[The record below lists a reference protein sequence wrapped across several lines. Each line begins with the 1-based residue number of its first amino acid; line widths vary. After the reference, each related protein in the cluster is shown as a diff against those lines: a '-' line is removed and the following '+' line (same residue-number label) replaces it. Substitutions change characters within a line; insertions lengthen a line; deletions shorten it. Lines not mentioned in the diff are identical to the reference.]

1 MSPDVSAVSR
11 TEAGLAVELRV
22 SVGRLARRLRAER
35 DEGVPGVGMMSVLA
49 ALHREGDLTV
59 GQLAEHDRVKPP
71 SMTRTVSCLESDG
84 YVVRRPAETD
94 RRQVIVSLTQEGRQV
109 LLATRRRREAWLAQ
123 RLRSLTA
130 EEKTLLRDALPI
142 LERLSRE

>member
-35 DEGVPGVGMMSVLA
+35 DEGVPGVGMMSVLS
-49 ALHREGDLTV
+49 ALYRDGDLTV

-71 SMTRTVSCLESDG
+71 SMTRTVSCVPTTGRTFAVS
-84 YVVRRPAETD
+84 PAT
-94 RRQVIVSLTQEGRQV
+94 
-109 LLATRRRREAWLAQ
+109 
-123 RLRSLTA
+123 
-130 EEKTLLRDALPI
+130 
-142 LERLSRE
+142 